1 MRITLITPANKG
13 SRAGNRTTAMRWA
26 RLLRQLGHRVHVAV
40 EYEDAPTDLMI
51 ALHAW
56 RSAASM
62 VRYRARYPGGTLIV
76 GLGGTDVYRF
86 LDSHPDVTVRS
97 LDMADALVGL
107 HDLIG
112 DGIPDRH
119 RAKLRVIHQSA
130 LPLTR
135 AAPNTRTFDVCVVGH
150 LREEKD
156 PFRTALAARLMPP
169 SSRLRVVHVGRAL
182 DDGWATQ
189 ARAEMAANPRYVWRG
204 DVSGAAVRRL
214 MARARLMVLSS
225 IMEGGANV
233 ISEALV
239 ADLPVIASQIAGS
252 IGLLGADHPG
262 YYPTGDTAAL
272 ARLLTRA
279 EADP

>member
-13 SRAGNRTTAMRWA
+13 SRAGNRTTAVRWA
-26 RLLRQLGHRVHVAV
+26 RLLRQLGHRVDVAT
-40 EYEDAPTDLMI
+40 EYADQPTDLMI

-56 RSAASM
+56 RSAGSM
-62 VRYRARYPGGTLIV
+62 ARYRARHPGGPLVV

-86 LDSHPDVTVRS
+86 LASDPEVTLRS

-112 DGIPDRH
+112 DGIPERH
-119 RAKLRVIHQSA
+119 RAKLRVIYQSA
-130 LPLTR
+130 LPLER
-135 AAPNTRTFDVCVVGH
+135 AAPNARTFDVCVIGH

-156 PFRTALAARLMPP
+156 PFRAALAARSVPAA
-169 SSRLRVVHVGRAL
+169 SRLRVIHVGRAL
-182 DDGWATQ
+182 DDGWAER

-204 DVSGAAVRRL
+204 DVSGAAVRKL

-239 ADLPVIASQIAGS
+239 ADLPVLASEIAGS
-252 IGLLGADHPG
+252 IGLLGRDHPG

-279 EADP
+279 ENDP